1 MRTEDSIK
9 DVRLKKMEQMRAEG
23 KAPYPNRFRPSTT
36 AGAVLERFR
45 EASSEDLEGVEE
57 RFALAGRVMSM
68 RDFGKSCF
76 VHVQDETGRLQLY
89 FRKNMVGEDAYDQ
102 FRRWVDIGDLLG
114 VEGRLFLTRTGELT
128 LQVERYEIL
137 AKALRPLPEKFH
149 GLRDIELRYRK
160 RYQDLIVNPSVV
172 ATFRMRA
179 EIIRR
184 VRAFFDQ
191 RGFLEVETPMM
202 HPIAG
207 GAAARPFE
215 TFHNAL
221 EQPLYLRIAPELYL
235 KRLLV
240 GGFAKVYEL
249 NKNFRNEGLS
259 TRHNPEFTMIEFY
272 EAYARYEDFMS
283 LTEELICGLLDD
295 LLGSRSIT
303 YQGVDLDFTPPWRRL
318 SLEQALVEDG
328 GFSQGEIEETAALRS
343 TCERCGSE
351 RLENMSHGELLVELF
366 EQTVEEKLIQPTFIT
381 QYPVEV
387 SPLARSTEGCSDR
400 VDRFELFVA
409 GREVANGFSELND
422 PEEQRRRLLDQVDTR
437 RQGDDT
443 AQQMD
448 EDFVEA
454 LEFGMPPAAGEGIGM
469 DRLVMF
475 FTDSSSIR
483 DVILFPQMRPEKG
496 ISHKE

>member
-1 MRTEDSIK
+1 MRAEDSIK
-9 DVRLKKMEQMRAEG
+9 DVRLKKMEQMRVEG
-23 KAPYPNRFRPSTT
+23 TPPYPNGFRPTTT

-45 EASSEDLEGVEE
+45 EASPDDLEGLEE

-76 VHVQDETGRLQLY
+76 VHVQDETGRLQVYL
-89 FRKNMVGEDAYDQ
+89 RRNLVGEEAYDQ
-102 FRRWVDIGDLLG
+102 FRRWADIGDLFG
-114 VEGRLFLTRTGELT
+114 AAGRLFLTRTGELT

-137 AKALRPLPEKFH
+137 AKAIRPLPEKFH

-160 RYQDLIVNPSVV
+160 RYQDLIVNPSVR

-272 EAYARYEDFMS
+272 EAYARYEAFMS

-295 LLGSRSIT
+295 LFGSRSIT
-303 YQGVDLDFTPPWRRL
+303 YQGVDLDFAPPWRRL
-318 SLEQALVEDG
+318 SLEQALVEEG
-328 GFSQGEIEETAALRS
+328 GFAQGEIEETAALRAV
-343 TCERCGSE
+343 CERCGIE
-351 RLENMSHGELLVELF
+351 RLENRSHGELLVELF
-366 EQTVEEKLIQPTFIT
+366 EETVEEKLIQPTFIT

-387 SPLARSTEGCSDR
+387 SPLARTTEGSADR

-422 PEEQRRRLLDQVDTR
+422 PEEQRRRLLDQVDKR

-448 EDFVEA
+448 EDFLEA

-469 DRLVMF
+469 DRLVML
-475 FTDSSSIR
+475 FTDASSIR

-496 ISHKE
+496 VSHKE

>member
-1 MRTEDSIK
+1 MRAEDSIR
-9 DVRLKKMEQMRAEG
+9 DVRLKKMEQMREEG
-23 KAPYPNRFRPSTT
+23 KSPYPNRFRPTATT
-36 AGAVLERFR
+36 GAVLERFGG
-45 EASSEDLEGVEE
+45 ASQEDLEGVEE
-57 RFALAGRVMSM
+57 RFALAGRMMSV

-89 FRKNMVGEDAYDQ
+89 LRKNVVGEEPYDQ
-102 FRRWVDIGDLLG
+102 FKRWADIGDLVG

-160 RYQDLIVNPSVV
+160 RYQDLIANPSVR

-179 EIIRR
+179 EILRR

-215 TFHNAL
+215 TYHNAL

-240 GGFAKVYEL
+240 GGFARVYEL

-295 LLGSRSIT
+295 LLGSRSIA
-303 YQGVDLDFTPPWRRL
+303 YQGMDLDFTPPWRRL
-318 SLEQALVEDG
+318 TLEQALVEDG
-328 GFSQGEIEETAALRS
+328 GFAQGEIEDMTALKAV
-343 TCERCGSE
+343 CKRCGIE
-351 RLENMSHGELLVELF
+351 RLENLSQGELLVELF
-366 EQTVEEKLIQPTFIT
+366 EETVEEKLIQPTFIT

-387 SPLARSTEGCSDR
+387 SPLARSSDGRAGR
-400 VDRFELFVA
+400 VDRFELFIA

-422 PEEQRRRLLDQVDTR
+422 PEEQRRRLLDQVEKR

-469 DRLVMF
+469 DRLVML
-475 FTDSSSIR
+475 FTDASSIR

-496 ISHKE
+496 VSHKE

>member
-1 MRTEDSIK
+1 MRAEDSIK
-9 DVRLKKMEQMRAEG
+9 EVRLQKLDQMRAEG
-23 KAPYPNRFRPSTT
+23 ERLYPNAFRRSTT
-36 AGAVLERFR
+36 ARELQERFR
-45 EASSEDLEGVEE
+45 EASPEELEGREN
-57 RFALAGRVMSM
+57 RFALAGRVMSV
-68 RDFGKSCF
+68 RDFGKSRF
-76 VHVQDETGRLQLY
+76 LHIQDESGPLQLY
-89 FRKNMVGEDAYDQ
+89 VRKNVVGEEAYAR
-102 FRRWVDIGDLLG
+102 FKRWVDIGDWLG
-114 VEGRLFLTRTGELT
+114 AEGGLFLTRTGELT

-137 AKALRPLPEKFH
+137 AKSLRPLPEKYH

-160 RYQDLIVNPSVV
+160 RYQDLIANPSVR

-179 EIIRR
+179 EIIRW
-184 VRAFFDQ
+184 VRRFFDE

-221 EQPLYLRIAPELYL
+221 EQSLYLRIAPELYL

-272 EAYARYEDFMS
+272 EAYAAYEDFMS
-283 LTEELICGLLDD
+283 LTEELLCGLTDA
-295 LLGSRSIT
+295 LLGTRRIT
-303 YQGVDLDFTPPWRRL
+303 YQGMELDFSPPWKRL
-318 SLEQALVEDG
+318 TLEEALIDCG
-328 GFSQGEIEETAALRS
+328 GFSPAEFEEPEALKA
-343 TCERCGSE
+343 TCARVGIE
-351 RLENMSHGELLVELF
+351 RLQNRNAGELLVELF
-366 EQTVEEKLIQPTFIT
+366 EQTVEEKLVQPTFVT

-387 SPLARSTEGCSDR
+387 SPLARSREGRPDR

-422 PEEQRRRLLDQVDTR
+422 PEEQRRRLLDQVEKR
-437 RQGDDT
+437 RLGDET

-448 EDFVEA
+448 DDFLEA
-454 LEFGMPPAAGEGIGM
+454 LEFGMPPAAGEGIGV
-469 DRLVMF
+469 DRLVML
-475 FTDSSSIR
+475 FTDSPSIR

-496 ISHKE
+496 GSHDA